1 MVDVQKNELQDSR
14 NQETRAGRV
23 VKVKDFQ
30 TRLAIPEEAVCT
42 LFLRSL
48 ALLLKLLFYGYLA
61 ITLLIAKPC
70 MALPLRRLGGHD

>member
-1 MVDVQKNELQDSR
+1 MQKNDPPDSR
-14 NQETRAGRV
+14 NQEVMTGHI
-23 VKVKDFQ
+23 VKVRDLQ
-30 TRLAIPEEAVCT
+30 ACHPIPEEAVCT

-70 MALPLRRLGGHD
+70 MALLLRRLGGHD

>member
-1 MVDVQKNELQDSR
+1 MPVHI
-14 NQETRAGRV
+14 
-23 VKVKDFQ
+23 VKVGDMQ
-30 TRLAIPEEAVCT
+30 AWHPIPEEAVCT

-70 MALPLRRLGGHD
+70 MALLLRRPGGHDGPGVPTPRLLK